1 MNSGL
6 NFMQSPETCPIC
18 GTAAPFLI
26 LCPAVLAM
34 SEPVY
39 SLVECD
45 GCHAR
50 FLDPL
55 PDTEALSRFYAPHY
69 YGSDWYKQ
77 EEKGR
82 MFARSMLRR
91 GFGGRFLDV
100 GCNLGYFL
108 RAVADA
114 SGCEAHGVEISPEA
128 VSYARNELSLDVRC
142 GELMDAG
149 YPDRFF
155 DFIRVNN
162 VLEHV
167 RDPLGFIRECSRIL
181 RKGGKLYLSVP
192 NGPVD
197 GAGLINYF
205 HEEKK
210 PPRSKDGHLFFFSR
224 NALDRLFQ
232 AAGLEIADA
241 HTYGIRRGLRLL
253 GRYPNKPHWKN
264 PYRLPEDIPA
274 RKEIV
279 LPPRPPRLPGY
290 AAWRYWQF
298 RIKRFPGLASFG
310 LDYEIL
316 LNVSQHFLS
325 PDI

>member
-1 MNSGL
+1 
-6 NFMQSPETCPIC
+6 MQSPETCPIC

-205 HEEKK
+205 HEEKSRPAARTVICFFFPETRSTVFFK
-210 PPRSKDGHLFFFSR
+210 PPDWKSQTRTPTVYAAVCACWDAIQTSLTGKIRTGFRRIFPQGRKSFC
-224 NALDRLFQ
+224 RLARRGFQ
-232 AAGLEIADA
+232 AM
-241 HTYGIRRGLRLL
+241 
-253 GRYPNKPHWKN
+253 
-264 PYRLPEDIPA
+264 
-274 RKEIV
+274 
-279 LPPRPPRLPGY
+279 LPG
-290 AAWRYWQF
+290 ATGNSVSKGFRVWQASGW
-298 RIKRFPGLASFG
+298 IMRFC
-310 LDYEIL
+310 
-316 LNVSQHFLS
+316 
-325 PDI
+325 